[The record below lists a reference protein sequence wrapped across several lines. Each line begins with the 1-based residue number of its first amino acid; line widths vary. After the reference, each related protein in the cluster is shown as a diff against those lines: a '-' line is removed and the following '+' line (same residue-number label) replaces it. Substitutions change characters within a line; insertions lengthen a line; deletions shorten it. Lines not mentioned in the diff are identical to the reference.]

1 MKKINQAL
9 RVLFSKEEVKAEDK
23 PVEVPNIAQSLMD
36 NPELLRYIDNEWVE
50 RVNDKDGEPFL
61 IDGKRVYQIIDV
73 ENGLKQSRIIE
84 LNRLM
89 EQSKDYGMTSEN
101 VEYNLKL
108 MSSINQGI
116 VDARGNADEVLAL
129 SNQLRNI
136 LDGFKL
142 AKETKLGDDLIFG
155 ISALVFVFQDENPS
169 DFNVKEYQQKVKAF
183 RNNDLSFFFY
193 THSFKVLSG
202 SLKIFMKDTKS
213 FMKEVLTHSLTTLK
227 RNQLVLAEFLSTN
240 SIGINETELE
250 IFSVQAETLNLRIK
264 CLESMALN
272 FTTGYLPLEELKN

>member
-1 MKKINQAL
+1 MSKFKDSIKKLLNKNA
-9 RVLFSKEEVKAEDK
+9 KETK
-23 PVEVPNIAQSLMD
+23 PVEVPNLD
-36 NPELLRYIDNEWVE
+36 FHPELLYYYEQGWAE

-61 IDGKRVYQIIDV
+61 IDGKRIYQIIDV

-89 EQSKDYGMTSEN
+89 EQSKDYGMTSDN
-101 VEYNLKL
+101 VEHNLKL

-169 DFNVKEYQQKVKAF
+169 DFNVKEYQKKVKAF

-227 RNQLVLAEFLSTN
+227 RNQLVLAEYLSTN
-240 SIGINETELE
+240 SIGISETELE

>member
-1 MKKINQAL
+1 MSKAKQIFKILTNNNKANNQA
-9 RVLFSKEEVKAEDK
+9 
-23 PVEVPNIAQSLMD
+23 VEVPNITQALMD

-50 RVNDKDGEPFL
+50 RVNDKDGEPIL

-101 VEYNLKL
+101 VEHNLKL

-169 DFNVKEYQQKVKAF
+169 DFNVKEHQQKIKAF

-202 SLKIFMKDTKS
+202 SLKIFMKDTQS

-227 RNQLVLAEFLSTN
+227 RNQLVLMEFLSTN
-240 SIGINETELE
+240 SIGISETELE
-250 IFSVQAETLNLRIK
+250 IFSVQVETLNLRIK
-264 CLESMALN
+264 CLESIALN